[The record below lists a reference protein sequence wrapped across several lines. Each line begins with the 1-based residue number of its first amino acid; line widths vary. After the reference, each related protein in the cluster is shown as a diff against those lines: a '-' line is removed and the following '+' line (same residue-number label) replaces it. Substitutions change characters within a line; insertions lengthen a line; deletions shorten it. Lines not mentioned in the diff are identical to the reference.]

1 MAMYRVY
8 PDENGESHIEPLALD
23 DHRYLEAF
31 DNITEAGIRH
41 YAELR
46 WMDFHPLPERRLIIQ
61 LVGDIEIGLSD
72 GAKQVFHPGDVRLM
86 EDVHGKGHTH
96 EDLTECTQFI
106 MMLKD

>member
-8 PDENGESHIEPLALD
+8 ADEDGESHIEPLSLD
-23 DHRYLEAF
+23 DHAYLEAF
-31 DNITEAGIRH
+31 DNVAEAGIRH

-46 WMDFHPLPERRLIIQ
+46 WMDFHPLPERRLIVQ
-61 LVGDIEIGLSD
+61 LVGEIEIGMSD
-72 GAKQVFHPGDVRLM
+72 GTKQRFGPGDVRLM

-106 MMLKD
+106 MMLKG